1 MLSKDG
7 EIRRDESCI
16 DYAGKDV
23 IIFPC
28 HSMKGNQEWRYDHDK
43 HQLLHVVSG
52 KCLEMGKDA
61 SKLLMNNC
69 DTSNLYQHWTF
80 KEYKGESKNNKGL

>member
-1 MLSKDG
+1 
-7 EIRRDESCI
+7 
-16 DYAGKDV
+16 
-23 IIFPC
+23 
-28 HSMKGNQEWRYDHDK
+28 
-43 HQLLHVVSG
+43 
-52 KCLEMGKDA
+52 LEMGKDA